1 VTPPSALSQATLIG
15 TASKE
20 IDKGACACFGH
31 VPFSLFRG
39 ASRPLKT
46 GCCRSHLVRCGA
58 CGNLRWE
65 RSGRMKA
72 ARRPHRQCGRAGA
85 VHGSIAP
92 ASTSEGGR
100 PPADGPAAT
109 GSEPWARAG
118 PIRAERGARC
128 PERRHAD
135 LRRARCAD
143 LRFGRDAV
151 ASATRRAVPSA
162 HASRQE
168 RPLSSASAADVAGLR
183 LLHRIGMQ
191 RGLI

>member
-1 VTPPSALSQATLIG
+1 LFWAR
-15 TASKE
+15 
-20 IDKGACACFGH
+20 
-31 VPFSLFRG
+31 SLFTLPRRF
-39 ASRPLKT
+39 ASVEDWLLPVALGEVWRF
-46 GCCRSHLVRCGA
+46 VRTPDGLNVHH
-58 CGNLRWE
+58 G
-65 RSGRMKA
+65 MKA

-168 RPLSSASAADVAGLR
+168 RPLSSASAAAVAGLR